1 MTGRIV
7 VAVTEPQLLEVVLA
21 ELKGLGVATVSGPRE
36 PDPLV
41 LVVTPS
47 DGQDPELLVREC
59 RELLG
64 VAYAEVEGI
73 YEAFE

>member
-7 VAVTEPQLLEVVLA
+7 VGVTEPQLLEVVLT
-21 ELKGLGVATVSGPRE
+21 ELRGLGVATVSGPRE

-47 DGQDPELLVREC
+47 EGQDPELLVREC
-59 RELLG
+59 RDLLG